1 MNFDLSI
8 INEMIIPVIV
18 IFSLVVGYIMKK
30 WLPVDNKIIPTV
42 LTICGGIL
50 GGFISGW
57 NIESITAGMLS
68 GLASTGLHQLFYQYL
83 KIDDATTI
91 MGEVDYMGPGKTA
104 EEEKQEIAEA
114 FGVEV
119 KETETIT
126 IEDDEEEESNE

>member
-8 INEMIIPVIV
+8 IDKMIIPVIV

-30 WLPVDNKIIPTV
+30 WIPADNKYIPTV
-42 LTICGGIL
+42 LVVLGGIL

-68 GLASTGLHQLFYQYL
+68 GLASTGLHQLFYQYM

-119 KETETIT
+119 KETETVT
-126 IEDDEEEESNE
+126 IKDDEVEGI

>member
-18 IFSLVVGYIMKK
+18 IFSLVVGYILKK
-30 WLPVDNKIIPTV
+30 WIPVDNKIIPTV

-68 GLASTGLHQLFYQYL
+68 GLASTGLHQLFYQYI
-83 KIDDATTI
+83 KIDDKVAI
-91 MGEVDYMGPGKTA
+91 ADEVVFMGPG
-104 EEEKQEIAEA
+104 EELKSVDED
-114 FGVEV
+114 
-119 KETETIT
+119 KETIS
-126 IEDDEEEESNE
+126 IDEVEGV

>member
-50 GGFISGW
+50 GGLISGW

-68 GLASTGLHQLFYQYL
+68 GLASTGLHQLFYQYM
-83 KIDDATTI
+83 KIDERAI
-91 MGEVDYMGPGKTA
+91 IYEVDHMGPGEEDIVKEDDK
-104 EEEKQEIAEA
+104 EEEP
-114 FGVEV
+114 
-119 KETETIT
+119 
-126 IEDDEEEESNE
+126 NE

>member
-8 INEMIIPVIV
+8 INTMIIPVIV
-18 IFSLVVGYIMKK
+18 IFSLILGYILKK
-30 WLPVDNKIIPTV
+30 WMPTDNKFIPTI

-83 KIDDATTI
+83 KIDDKVAI
-91 MGEVDYMGPGKTA
+91 ADEVVYMGPGELENAISVDEDKVVITD
-104 EEEKQEIAEA
+104 E
-114 FGVEV
+114 VEG
-119 KETETIT
+119 
-126 IEDDEEEESNE
+126 DM

>member
-18 IFSLVVGYIMKK
+18 IFSLIVGYIMKK
-30 WLPVDNKIIPTV
+30 WLPIDNKIIPTV

-68 GLASTGLHQLFYQYL
+68 GLASTGLHQVFYQYL
-83 KIDDATTI
+83 KIDGNTI
-91 MGEVDYMGPGKTA
+91 AAEVDQMGPGEELI
-104 EEEKQEIAEA
+104 EEEKIDI
-114 FGVEV
+114 VETV
-119 KETETIT
+119 EG
-126 IEDDEEEESNE
+126 EDNE